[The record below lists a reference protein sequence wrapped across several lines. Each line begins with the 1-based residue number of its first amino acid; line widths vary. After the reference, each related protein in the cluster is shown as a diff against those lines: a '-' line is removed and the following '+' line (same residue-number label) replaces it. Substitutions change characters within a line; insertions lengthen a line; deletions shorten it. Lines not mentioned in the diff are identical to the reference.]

1 MTNLKTAAE
10 LKAIAKERSLDKYG
24 ILILANIIIF
34 VLQMA
39 ISSIVTISDSG
50 SLVIFT
56 INEIIILIVQILLGI
71 LVSGKAYLYMNLIY
85 SQTVSTSDIFFG
97 LKQHPN
103 KAVMIQ
109 SLFVLAD
116 FLASLPASIILF
128 ILTPDSP
135 FSLRIAL
142 FVAVAIGIVVN
153 IYVSLTYSQA
163 FYLLHDYPDRS
174 AKELLAY
181 SKSLMQGNR
190 LKLFYLHI
198 SFIPLI
204 IFGCLTFFIPLLWIS
219 VYRYATLTAFYQ
231 NLIAAGNTGKVE
243 NGLN

>member
-39 ISSIVTISDSG
+39 ISSIVTILNSG

>member
-39 ISSIVTISDSG
+39 ISSIVTISNSG

>member
-1 MTNLKTAAE
+1 
-10 LKAIAKERSLDKYG
+10 
-24 ILILANIIIF
+24 
-34 VLQMA
+34 
-39 ISSIVTISDSG
+39 
-50 SLVIFT
+50 
-56 INEIIILIVQILLGI
+56 
-71 LVSGKAYLYMNLIY
+71 
-85 SQTVSTSDIFFG
+85 
-97 LKQHPN
+97 
-103 KAVMIQ
+103 MIQ
-109 SLFVLAD
+109 SIFVLAD

>member
-39 ISSIVTISDSG
+39 ISSIVTISNSG
-50 SLVIFT
+50 SLVIFA

>member
-153 IYVSLTYSQA
+153 IYVSLTYSQT

-181 SKSLMQGNR
+181 SKTLMQGNR
-190 LKLFYLHI
+190 FKLFRLHI

-204 IFGCLTFFIPLLWIS
+204 IFGCLTFFIPLLWIF

-231 NLIAAGNTGKVE
+231 DLIAAGNTGKVE

>member
-103 KAVMIQ
+103 KAVIIQ

>member
-85 SQTVSTSDIFFG
+85 S
-97 LKQHPN
+97 
-103 KAVMIQ
+103 
-109 SLFVLAD
+109 
-116 FLASLPASIILF
+116 
-128 ILTPDSP
+128 
-135 FSLRIAL
+135 
-142 FVAVAIGIVVN
+142 
-153 IYVSLTYSQA
+153 
-163 FYLLHDYPDRS
+163 
-174 AKELLAY
+174 
-181 SKSLMQGNR
+181 
-190 LKLFYLHI
+190 
-198 SFIPLI
+198 
-204 IFGCLTFFIPLLWIS
+204 
-219 VYRYATLTAFYQ
+219 
-231 NLIAAGNTGKVE
+231 
-243 NGLN
+243 

>member
-1 MTNLKTAAE
+1 MTNLKTASE

>member
-135 FSLRIAL
+135 FPLRIAL

>member
-204 IFGCLTFFIPLLWIS
+204 IFGCLTFLIPLLWIS

>member
-142 FVAVAIGIVVN
+142 FVTVAIGIVVN

>member
-1 MTNLKTAAE
+1 MTNLKTASE

-231 NLIAAGNTGKVE
+231 NLIAAGNTRKVE

>member
-71 LVSGKAYLYMNLIY
+71 MVSGKAYLYMNLIY

-190 LKLFYLHI
+190 LKLFYLNI